1 MIQRIQSVWLL
12 LAAVL
17 GVLSYQLPFYEATN
31 QSTDTMSGGVTYVN
45 GGSNLFLV
53 LLTGL
58 TIFLALATIFFYKKR
73 KQQLRMAI
81 VGAVISILLVILNF
95 SAMRQLGGS
104 VPSLTALVVFAIPVL
119 FVLAARGIWKDE
131 KLVESLDR
139 LR

>member
-1 MIQRIQSVWLL
+1 MIQRIQSLWLL

-31 QSTDTMSGGVTYVN
+31 QSSDALSGGVTYVN

-53 LLTGL
+53 LVTGL
-58 TIFLALATIFFYKKR
+58 TIFLALATIFFYKNR
-73 KQQLRMAI
+73 KQQLRMTI
-81 VGAVISILLVILNF
+81 VGAVISLGLVALHF
-95 SAMRQLGGS
+95 AAMRKLGGS
-104 VPSLTALVVFAIPVL
+104 VPSISSLIVFAIPVF